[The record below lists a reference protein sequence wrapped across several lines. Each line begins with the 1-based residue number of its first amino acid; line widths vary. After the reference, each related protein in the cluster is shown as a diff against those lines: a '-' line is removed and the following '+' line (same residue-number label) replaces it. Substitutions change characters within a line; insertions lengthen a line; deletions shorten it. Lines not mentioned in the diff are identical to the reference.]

1 MRAGDLD
8 RRITIQSVD
17 YVFDKYGSFEE
28 VWTDFATRWASFT
41 QSGGREFFA
50 AAQIQSE
57 RKVVFRCRWVEGVT
71 VIHRVICDG
80 EVYDINEVRRIGRKI
95 GLELHCTADG

>member
-1 MRAGDLD
+1 MRSGDLD
-8 RRITIQSVD
+8 RKITIQAVD
-17 YVFDKYGSFEE
+17 YVFDEYGSFEE
-28 VWTDFATRWASFT
+28 VWTDMATVWASFT

-50 AAQIQSE
+50 HATIVSE

-80 EVYDINEVRRIGRKI
+80 DIFDINEVRRIGRKI
-95 GLELHCTADG
+95 GLELHCTAE

>member
-8 RRITIQSVD
+8 RRITIQAVD
-17 YVFDKYGSFEE
+17 YVFDEYGGFEE

-50 AAQIQSE
+50 YATIVSE
-57 RKVVFRCRWVEGVT
+57 RKVVFRCRWVDGVT
-71 VIHRVICDG
+71 RDP
-80 EVYDINEVRRIGRKI
+80 
-95 GLELHCTADG
+95 